1 MQFFIYNNEED
12 FPKIFLFYFN
22 KICNMFLSKVQQS
35 YTTVTLSCAITEKKS
50 Y

>member
-1 MQFFIYNNEED
+1 MQVFIYNDKED
-12 FPKIFLFYFN
+12 FAKVFLFYVN

-35 YTTVTLSCAITEKKS
+35 YTTVTLSYVITEKKL